1 MRWAKRSPE
10 KRSWPVTDS
19 LRDTTL
25 TALTACF
32 PAQLTSWLVNR
43 TSTVLILDTAKGGV
57 ATAWM
62 LHEMKARNMAPMA
75 IVLNTVNTILAQGA
89 AMAGMTMLAGFE
101 VNVTEAV
108 ENESM
113 VELDPE
119 TGSLRVL
126 D

>member
-1 MRWAKRSPE
+1 M
-10 KRSWPVTDS
+10 
-19 LRDTTL
+19 
-25 TALTACF
+25 
-32 PAQLTSWLVNR
+32 
-43 TSTVLILDTAKGGV
+43 
-57 ATAWM
+57 
-62 LHEMKARNMAPMA
+62 
-75 IVLNTVNTILAQGA
+75 AQGA

-101 VNVTEAV
+101 VDVTEAV

>member
-1 MRWAKRSPE
+1 MFSRPTHKLAGESYVDKI
-10 KRSWPVTDS
+10 
-19 LRDTTL
+19 
-25 TALTACF
+25 
-32 PAQLTSWLVNR
+32 
-43 TSTVLILDTAKGGV
+43 LILDTAKGGV

-101 VNVTEAV
+101 VDVTEAV